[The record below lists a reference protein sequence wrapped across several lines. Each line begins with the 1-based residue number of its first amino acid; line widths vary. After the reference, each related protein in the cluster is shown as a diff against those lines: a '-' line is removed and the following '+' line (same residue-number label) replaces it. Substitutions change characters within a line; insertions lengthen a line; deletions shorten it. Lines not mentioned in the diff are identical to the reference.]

1 MTGTGGAGAV
11 VRPFVASLR
20 SRPGVIGLHRV
31 GESFLTLRVEMPEV
45 WDTVCIEAAAATP
58 VRLVKQTALD
68 ALYPNVADPTTVV
81 VKLNGFEVT
90 DESASVADVGGL
102 DGSTFLLTF
111 RHRRAVRS

>member
-1 MTGTGGAGAV
+1 MTVTGGASGV

-20 SRPGVIGLHRV
+20 SRPGVIGLHRA

-45 WDTVCIEAAAATP
+45 WDTVCIEAAPATP
-58 VRLVKQTALD
+58 VRLVKQAALD

-81 VKLNGFEVT
+81 VKLNGWEVK
-90 DESASVADVGGL
+90 DESASVAAVGGL

-111 RHRRAVRS
+111 RLKRPVRA